1 MTRPRPTDSGLAPA
15 VVREHLTLLSDRL
28 KTHEHPLDP
37 KVANASFA
45 EALDAVLA
53 PRGSAKLNRPASR
66 GVRVNLPLWMAAAVK
81 ASLEG
86 KAKAEAKAEA
96 QGTGKDP
103 RDAGTILG
111 EVIDEG
117 FERFLRGEFTP
128 DRPVKKPRGK
138 GPAIVKANLNV
149 RANEALR
156 DQVRELCPVRS
167 AELGWTVTPGMVA
180 MSWLFSEYGI
190 TEDDQIGVTVPEI
203 PALDD

>member
-1 MTRPRPTDSGLAPA
+1 MTRPRPMDPA
-15 VVREHLTLLSDRL
+15 FVRERLTQLSDRL
-28 KTHEHPLDP
+28 KTSETRLDP
-37 KVANASFA
+37 EVTNASYA
-45 EALDAVLA
+45 EALDVVLA
-53 PRGSAKLNRPASR
+53 PRGSVLLNRPVSR
-66 GVRVNLPLWMAAAVK
+66 GSRVNMALWMAATVK

-86 KAKAEAKAEA
+86 KAKAEAKAESKE
-96 QGTGKDP
+96 TGQDARDP
-103 RDAGTILG
+103 GTILG

-138 GPAIVKANLNV
+138 GEPIVKANLNV

-156 DQVRELCPVRS
+156 DQVRDVCPARS
-167 AELGWTVTPGMVA
+167 TELGWTVTPGMVA